1 MSEHELVQAALEVLR
16 AEGMVDAVEVPLKHG
31 PDALY
36 TVCVCLGQS
45 RCPRLYLFP
54 ISRTRI
60 FVVWE
65 GFKGILGILLVTRV
79 IGTIWGDVGT
89 DVGISCGSIVRPS
102 ARCGFFPHINY
113 CEAAHDPQCD
123 SHKRCQHH

>member
-16 AEGMVDAVEVPLKHG
+16 AEGIVDAVEVPLKHG

-60 FVVWE
+60 FVAWE
-65 GFKGILGILLVTRV
+65 GFKGILLVTRV
-79 IGTIWGDVGT
+79 IGTIWGDVGA
-89 DVGISCGSIVRPS
+89 DVGISCGSIAS
-102 ARCGFFPHINY
+102 CGFFPHINY

-123 SHKRCQHH
+123 SHNRCQHH